1 MFKLGLRAS
10 RLGYHLLGKHIA
22 PPFERHLSINENE
35 KKATQNLWNTEKAVL
50 REKFI
55 VLQAYLRKQTN
66 KKAQINDLTLH
77 LKELEKAKPKV
88 SRKKEIIKIRA
99 E

>member
-1 MFKLGLRAS
+1 M
-10 RLGYHLLGKHIA
+10 LLNN
-22 PPFERHLSINENE
+22 EWINNE
-35 KKATQNLWNTEKAVL
+35 IKEEIKKYLETNANEHTTQNLWNTEKAVL

-77 LKELEKAKPKV
+77 LKELENAKPKV